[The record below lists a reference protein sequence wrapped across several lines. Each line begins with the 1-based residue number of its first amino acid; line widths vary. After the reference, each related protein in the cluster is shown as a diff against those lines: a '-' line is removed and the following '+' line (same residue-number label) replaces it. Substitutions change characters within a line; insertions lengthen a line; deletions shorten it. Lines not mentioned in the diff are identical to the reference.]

1 MKKYMLYLVVALFLV
16 VILANLNSTRV
27 YARLGG
33 GSSSGGSGG
42 SSSSAGTSHYHSSHS
57 GSNSGNSSPIES
69 IIEFIFFIIFAGF
82 SGIIFKIKIINA
94 KIHSKQL
101 MRILDNKDDAWKYE
115 NVQKQVEKAYFIL
128 QKAWTNQE
136 MDKAKEY
143 ISKKLYDRYQSKIEW
158 MQIRNQKNILK
169 KISLIDA
176 SPISINDDEDDSKDY
191 IWYYIKGSMIDY
203 TIDVDTKEIVDG
215 EKIKTRF
222 IEYWKFCREDKG
234 KWVLCEILQEDEK
247 DQIIFN

>member
-1 MKKYMLYLVVALFLV
+1 MKKHILYLIVVLFLV
-16 VILANLNSTRV
+16 LILTNLSSTVV

-42 SSSSAGTSHYHSSHS
+42 SSSSSGTSHYHSSHT
-57 GSNSGNSSPIES
+57 GSNNGNSSPIES
-69 IIEFIFFIIFAGF
+69 IISFIIFIIFTGF
-82 SGIIFKIKIINA
+82 SGIIFKAKIIKS

-101 MRILDNKDDAWKYE
+101 MKILDDKDEAWKYE

-136 MDKAKEY
+136 LNKAKEY

-191 IWYYIKGSMIDY
+191 IWYYIEGSMIDY
-203 TIDVDTKEIVDG
+203 TINVDTKEIVDG
-215 EKIKTRF
+215 ENIKTRF
-222 IEYWKFCREDKG
+222 IEYWKFGREDKG

>member
-1 MKKYMLYLVVALFLV
+1 MKKYVLYLLVSLFLV
-16 VILANLNSTRV
+16 VILANLSSTIV

-33 GSSSGGSGG
+33 SSSSSGGGG
-42 SSSSAGTSHYHSSHS
+42 SSSSSGTSHYHSSHT
-57 GSNSGNSSPIES
+57 GSNNGSSNPIES
-69 IIEFIFFIIFAGF
+69 IIAFIIFIIFTGF
-82 SGIIFKIKIINA
+82 SGIIFKVKIIKA

-101 MRILDNKDDAWKYE
+101 MKILDDKDDAWKYE

-136 MDKAKEY
+136 LDKAKEY

-169 KISLIDA
+169 KITLIDA

-191 IWYYIKGSMIDY
+191 IWYYIEGSMIDY
-203 TIDVDTKEIVDG
+203 TINIDTKEIVDG
-215 EKIKTRF
+215 ENIKTRF
-222 IEYWKFCREDKG
+222 IEYWKFCREDKS
-234 KWVLCEILQEDEK
+234 KWVLCEILQENEK
-247 DQIIFN
+247 GQIIFN